1 MDIFREDDLVA
12 RSGRI
17 CYENGMIFSIKY
29 FSGVE
34 FFRPLR
40 GKIYIWINR
49 LKFIYDPI
57 NNSLSPEV
65 TLINQFARYLGDRYI
80 KFTEVSRTDLG
91 T

>member
-1 MDIFREDDLVA
+1 MISSQDFVTRIDLNIL
-12 RSGRI
+12 RFGSR
-17 CYENGMIFSIKY
+17 IFS
-29 FSGVE
+29 S
-34 FFRPLR
+34 LR
-40 GKIYIWINR
+40 GNIYISINW